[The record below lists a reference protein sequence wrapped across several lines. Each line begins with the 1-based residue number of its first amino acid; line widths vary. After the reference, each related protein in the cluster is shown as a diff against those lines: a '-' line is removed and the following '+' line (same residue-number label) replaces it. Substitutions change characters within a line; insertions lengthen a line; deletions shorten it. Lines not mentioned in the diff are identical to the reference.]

1 MITATEII
9 KALSDMI
16 ETVTGAPPTTKDV
29 TKGFPRPCTWVRPLD
44 IQPEAVRGLQRD
56 LLDMEIVYFA
66 PRSWEGWKTLL
77 KVQADFA
84 AVLTNPVPVSDTFLL
99 YPEDLEFVPSREDM
113 TLVCTFSLENYQL
126 LPPSD
131 ATMPVMEHL
140 DVTGEDPEGE
150 VYETAAYGEV
160 TVSTPSGTQ
169 ANDNNE

>member
-1 MITATEII
+1 MITAVDII
-9 KALSDMI
+9 RALSDLI
-16 ETVTGAPPTTKDV
+16 ETVTGEPPTTKDV
-29 TKGFPRPCTWVRPLD
+29 TEGFDRPSTWIRPLD
-44 IQPEAVRGLQRD
+44 IQPEAARGLQRD
-56 LLDMEIVYFA
+56 LLDMEIVYYA

-77 KVQADFA
+77 KVQADLTA
-84 AVLTNPVPVSDTFLL
+84 ALREPVPVSDTFAI
-99 YPEDLEFVPSREDM
+99 YPEDLDFVPSREDM

-169 ANDNNE
+169 ANNNE